1 MSKRFIVSTLA
12 VAGALALPQ
21 VPVFAQDASS
31 AKQKPPAVGS
41 ERPFTFPAHTTT
53 KLDNGLTIFIVEDRR
68 QPFVSATLMLPGAGA
83 NATTT
88 ESAGLAAMT
97 AALIRQGTETRSA
110 QQIAETIDSVGGTLT
125 AGAGL
130 DTTQASVTVLTS
142 SLDTGF
148 ELLAEI
154 VRRPTFAQAEIDRWK
169 RQTLSNLQV
178 AYRDPEYL
186 RDLVGQRLAFGMHPY
201 GYPTDGVPATVQ
213 ALTRDAVVAFHKTR
227 YTPVGSFLAIAGDIT
242 QAEVIPLVRK
252 HFGGWTREAAAA
264 PAAPQ
269 PPAAS
274 TTRRVVVIDQP
285 DAVQTQFGMAGS
297 GVPRNHPDWLA
308 LAVANQILGG
318 SFNSRLNL
326 RLRAKEG
333 LTYGARS
340 AIESYKHAGA
350 WDTTSF
356 TRTEETAN
364 AMKVMLEVL
373 TEFRKNP
380 ATPAELGE
388 ATAYLSGVFPLQ
400 VETASAVAGRVLTSA
415 LNGLPAD
422 YWQTYRDRVKKVSAQ
437 EVLGAVERHVKPEA
451 LTIVAVGN
459 ASGFAK
465 AIESLG
471 PVMVVPNS
479 ALDILQ
485 PGLLARQESAAGPQA
500 GARAM
505 ELVKAS
511 AEAQGGAAKLADVKD
526 VSITATMTITTP
538 NGDLE
543 GTGKTIIIHPDKTR
557 GVITLPVGEMVQ
569 IFDGTTASMTFGG
582 QSMDLPPTMATEMR
596 RAILMNGGIGIL
608 REALSGA
615 AQVAALEPKTVDGV
629 ALDRV
634 SWKKGDIDMVL
645 GFDPKSHLLTTI
657 SYRGATMEGFADSE
671 VRFGDYKPA
680 AGGLTL
686 PTRFETYQNGQKV
699 VGVAVSDWQINTGLT
714 VDSIKK

>member
-1 MSKRFIVSTLA
+1 
-12 VAGALALPQ
+12 
-21 VPVFAQDASS
+21 
-31 AKQKPPAVGS
+31 
-41 ERPFTFPAHTTT
+41 
-53 KLDNGLTIFIVEDRR
+53 
-68 QPFVSATLMLPGAGA
+68 
-83 NATTT
+83 
-88 ESAGLAAMT
+88 
-97 AALIRQGTETRSA
+97 
-110 QQIAETIDSVGGTLT
+110 
-125 AGAGL
+125 
-130 DTTQASVTVLTS
+130 
-142 SLDTGF
+142 
-148 ELLAEI
+148 
-154 VRRPTFAQAEIDRWK
+154 
-169 RQTLSNLQV
+169 
-178 AYRDPEYL
+178 
-186 RDLVGQRLAFGMHPY
+186 
-201 GYPTDGVPATVQ
+201 
-213 ALTRDAVVAFHKTR
+213 
-227 YTPVGSFLAIAGDIT
+227 
-242 QAEVIPLVRK
+242 
-252 HFGGWTREAAAA
+252 
-264 PAAPQ
+264 
-269 PPAAS
+269 
-274 TTRRVVVIDQP
+274 
-285 DAVQTQFGMAGS
+285 MAGS

-422 YWQTYRDRVKKVSAQ
+422 YWQTYRDRVKKVSSQ
-437 EVLGAVERHVKPEA
+437 DVVGAVERHVKPEA

-465 AIESLG
+465 AIEPLG
-471 PVMVVPNS
+471 PVMVVPAS

-505 ELVKAS
+505 ELVKAA

-526 VSITATMTITTP
+526 VTVTAAMTITTP

-557 GVITLPVGEMVQ
+557 GVVTLPVGEMVQ
-569 IFDGTTASMTFGG
+569 TFDGTTASMTFGG

-596 RAILMNGGIGIL
+596 RAILLNGGIGVL

-645 GFDPKSHLLTTI
+645 GFDPKSHLLTTV
-657 SYRGATMEGFADSE
+657 SYRGTTMEGLVDSE
-671 VRFGDYKPA
+671 LRLGDYKPA

-699 VGVAVSDWQINTGLT
+699 VAVSITEWQINTGLT